1 MIKNI
6 NYILENNDIS
16 VRIGSNWYVLDEIGP
31 IEEDTFPILVSD
43 EDGSE
48 HEFEMADIDDFDPM
62 FKIFKDM
69 QLDDNMLVG
78 FA

>member
-43 EDGSE
+43 EDGGE